1 MAPPNPELFFGP
13 MLIGVFLNTILYG
26 VSVLLS
32 PRLRE
37 DLTEHLRSQVL
48 VVQTFNY
55 FQTYKMTDKPLIRY
69 LVIYLLVLETFNTG
83 CVMEMMYDILVK
95 PLARTKPPSGPP
107 KPPMHAVVTVFI
119 STPVQLFMARRIC
132 VLSESIIVPVV
143 IALLS
148 FVSLGGGTALSVLV
162 TVIPDFSRF
171 NEFYPAVS
179 TWLGASA
186 LADLLITG
194 CLLFTLQRKRTGMQ
208 ATDGIINKIMLL
220 TIQTGLITTVFAI
233 ADLVLALSV
242 QVRSTPFSAL
252 SYLASHSR
260 GFLPQG
266 KGFNFIPDF
275 ALSKLYTN
283 MLLASLN
290 ARTDY
295 GAILSNPDNLLFR
308 STPNSN
314 KGQVASVPIRF
325 DLEGAQATEAKYD
338 RDFGRPFRH
347 QNSDDS
353 V

>member
-26 VSVLLS
+26 V
-32 PRLRE
+32 
-37 DLTEHLRSQVL
+37 L

-55 FQTYKMTDKPLIRY
+55 FQTYKTTDKPLIRY

-95 PLARTKPPSGPP
+95 PLGMFLFLFQPVNSLILTVLCRHRLRAPPFSAKVPSWDQ
-107 KPPMHAVVTVFI
+107 VFI

-132 VLSESIIVPVV
+132 VLSESVIVPIIISV
-143 IALLS
+143 LS
-148 FVSLGGGTALSVLV
+148 FVSLGGGTALSILV

-194 CLLFTLQRKRTGMQ
+194 CLLFTLQRKRTGMR

-233 ADLVLALSV
+233 ADLVLA
-242 QVRSTPFSAL
+242 
-252 SYLASHSR
+252 
-260 GFLPQG
+260 
-266 KGFNFIPDF
+266 FNFIPDF

-283 MLLASLN
+283 TLLASLN

-295 GAILSNPDNLLFR
+295 GAILSSPDNLLFR
-308 STPNSN
+308 SNADTRKSR
-314 KGQVASVPIRF
+314 VVSIPIQF
-325 DLEGAQATEAKYD
+325 V
-338 RDFGRPFRH
+338 
-347 QNSDDS
+347 S
-353 V
+353 

>member
-32 PRLRE
+32 PRPRE
-37 DLTEHLRSQVL
+37 DLIEYLRSQVL

-55 FQTYKMTDKPLIRY
+55 FQTYKMTDKALIRY

-242 QVRSTPFSAL
+242 Q
-252 SYLASHSR
+252 
-260 GFLPQG
+260 G

-283 MLLASLN
+283 TLLASLN

>member
-26 VSVLLS
+26 V
-32 PRLRE
+32 
-37 DLTEHLRSQVL
+37 L

-55 FQTYKMTDKPLIRY
+55 FQTYKMTDKALIRY

-107 KPPMHAVVTVFI
+107 KPPMLLSADAVVTVFI

-242 QVRSTPFSAL
+242 Q
-252 SYLASHSR
+252 
-260 GFLPQG
+260 G

-325 DLEGAQATEAKYD
+325 GHQSGVSIVDLEGAQATEAKYD

>member
-26 VSVLLS
+26 V
-32 PRLRE
+32 
-37 DLTEHLRSQVL
+37 L

-55 FQTYKMTDKPLIRY
+55 FQTYKMTDKALIRY

-242 QVRSTPFSAL
+242 Q
-252 SYLASHSR
+252 
-260 GFLPQG
+260 G

-283 MLLASLN
+283 TLLASLN

>member
-1 MAPPNPELFFGP
+1 MAPPNPEL
-13 MLIGVFLNTILYG
+13 LCVSTRRGVFLNTILYG
-26 VSVLLS
+26 
-32 PRLRE
+32 
-37 DLTEHLRSQVL
+37 VL

-55 FQTYKMTDKPLIRY
+55 FQTYKTTDKPLIRY

-95 PLARTKPPSGPP
+95 PLVRTKPPSGPP
-107 KPPMHAVVTVFI
+107 KPPMLLSADAIVTVFI

-132 VLSESIIVPVV
+132 VLSESVIVPIIILV
-143 IALLS
+143 LS
-148 FVSLGGGTALSVLV
+148 FVSLGGGTALSILV
-162 TVIPDFSRF
+162 TIIPDFSRF

-194 CLLFTLQRKRTGMQ
+194 CLLFTLQRKRTGMR

-233 ADLVLALSV
+233 ADLVLALSI
-242 QVRSTPFSAL
+242 R
-252 SYLASHSR
+252 
-260 GFLPQG
+260 G

-283 MLLASLN
+283 TLLASLN
-290 ARTDY
+290 ARMDY

-308 STPNSN
+308 SNVNTNKSQAASIPIHFGHHSGDNDTVNSSCCS
-314 KGQVASVPIRF
+314 G
-325 DLEGAQATEAKYD
+325 D
-338 RDFGRPFRH
+338 
-347 QNSDDS
+347 
-353 V
+353 